1 MPLTVDL
8 FRLESKRHSKTVSIQ
23 LIEWGPLYVAQAWSG
38 SVLPRLGQ
46 ALCCPGPLLHRL
58 GQASFRP
65 GSMLLQLCMLP
76 TESREC
82 PQFVSSRVT
91 TADAEIK
98 VISAENPE
106 LSTYLSL
113 KPGWSRSEYNP
124 GI

>member
-1 MPLTVDL
+1 
-8 FRLESKRHSKTVSIQ
+8 
-23 LIEWGPLYVAQAWSG
+23 
-38 SVLPRLGQ
+38 
-46 ALCCPGPLLHRL
+46 
-58 GQASFRP
+58 
-65 GSMLLQLCMLP
+65 MLLQLCMLP

-106 LSTYLSL
+106 LSTCLSL

-124 GI
+124 GCYTYGKEFILSKFCLPGSFNFIFFK